1 MTELLKLSLAL
12 LETTDEDQRTE
23 IKTAI
28 QAWVTTQQRG
38 EDIRWTC
45 QDLASCLFK
54 KQEAETEIETL
65 NQVIKTE
72 EKKAGGWRALSFG
85 TDHKV
90 RQKAQQDITDAQS
103 RIEDLDKEIKR
114 LKKIVK
120 AWEQTEKDHQE
131 LETWKA
137 NDYTG
142 PEPSIF
148 VREREELVKG
158 CTRLRVRRT
167 NIIIT

>member
-12 LETTDEDQRTE
+12 IETTDEAQRTE
-23 IKTAI
+23 IKAAI
-28 QAWVTTQQRG
+28 QTWT

-54 KQEAETEIETL
+54 KQEADTKIAAL
-65 NQVIKTE
+65 NEVIKAE

-85 TDHKV
+85 ADHKV
-90 RQKAQQDITDAQS
+90 RQKAQQDIAEIQS
-103 RIEDLDKEIKR
+103 RMEDLDKEIKR

-120 AWEQTEKDHQE
+120 AWELNEKDCVE

-137 NDYTG
+137 NGCTG
-142 PEPSIF
+142 PEPSYF

-167 NIIIT
+167 NIIVT